1 MVEPNK
7 KENPALPGA
16 LVMRELLQLIFSDSK
31 RRMDCFKTYFLD
43 SENLLELSVYGGS
56 ACVLALPFFPAA
68 TIMGELSALMVLGAW
83 IICFLTFSR
92 YSFGIYIS
100 MFLKLCA
107 RLVYIV
113 GQIFLPL
120 VLACGVAFHILLDK
134 NVFNYFVSS
143 FLKALVMMMGE
154 LEFEGQFKNDELSAT
169 SVISQGIFVAFIFA
183 ITIVA
188 QNLIVGVAVN
198 ITEELQDEVYIQNS
212 KLQMQQVG
220 EVERFL
226 LKCLGKWD
234 GLKKRIMAF
243 SAMGELA
250 KEASIKTTNQRVGF
264 SVRADEVTIEE
275 GNNLIGN
282 HEELGQTDVADREQA
297 AFKVCFFPHKTDQSI
312 RNMTKFSIE
321 NWHTLYLYDEENQ
334 KDGRKVPW
342 AMLSST
348 IAKR

>member
-1 MVEPNK
+1 
-7 KENPALPGA
+7 
-16 LVMRELLQLIFSDSK
+16 MREFLQLVFSDSK
-31 RRMDCFKTYFLD
+31 RRRDCFKNYFLD
-43 SENLLELSVYGGS
+43 FENLLELGVYVGS
-56 ACVLALPFFPAA
+56 AFVLALPFFPTA

-83 IICFLTFSR
+83 IIFFLTFSR

-107 RLVYIV
+107 KLVYIV

-234 GLKKRIMAF
+234 GLKKRILAF
-243 SAMGELA
+243 SAIAELS
-250 KEASIKTTNQRVGF
+250 KEASFKKPEAESSKNQTVGY
-264 SVRADEVTIEE
+264 SVGANDVTIEE
-275 GNNLIGN
+275 GSNLIGN
-282 HEELGQTDVADREQA
+282 HEELGQTDAADGEQA
-297 AFKVCFFPHKTDQSI
+297 TFKVCFYPHKTDQSI
-312 RNMTKFSIE
+312 RNLTTFSIE
-321 NWHTLYLYDEENQ
+321 KWHTLYLYDEENQ
-334 KDGRKVPW
+334 KDGKKVPW